1 MNTVA
6 KNHERTQK
14 LVGTAVLT
22 AIVVI
27 LQFVS
32 LNLRFTLFSI
42 TLVLMPVVLGA
53 ALYGVVTGAWLG
65 FVFGIVVLATGDA
78 ATFLAISIPATVAV
92 VLVKGTLAGLVSGAA
107 YKALERFNRYA
118 AVITASIL
126 SPVTNTGVFLIGC
139 RLFFWE
145 TIKSWAAAEGQSV
158 VNYVIFGLAGI
169 NFIIEL
175 AINLVL
181 DPAIVRLLDI
191 FKKPE
196 KAETN

>member
-53 ALYGVVTGAWLG
+53 ALYGMATGAWLG

-78 ATFLAISIPATVAV
+78 AAFLAISIPATVAV
-92 VLVKGTLAGLVSGAA
+92 VLVKGTLAGFVSGVA
-107 YKALERFNRYA
+107 YRALERFNRYA
-118 AVITASIL
+118 AVIVASIL

-145 TIKSWAAAEGQSV
+145 TIKSWASAGGQSV
-158 VNYVIFGLAGI
+158 VNYVIFGLCGI

-191 FKKPE
+191 LKKPD
-196 KAETN
+196 KAETH

>member
-6 KNHERTQK
+6 KNHVRTQK
-14 LVGTAVLT
+14 LVGTAILT

-53 ALYGVVTGAWLG
+53 ALYGVATGAWLG

-78 ATFLAISIPATVAV
+78 ATFLAISIPATVAI
-92 VLVKGTLAGLVSGAA
+92 VLVKGTLAGFVSGAA
-107 YKALERFNRYA
+107 YKLLERFNRYA
-118 AVITASIL
+118 AVIVASIL

-145 TIKSWAAAEGQSV
+145 TIKSWASGEGQSV
-158 VNYVIFGLAGI
+158 VNYVIFGLCGI

-175 AINLVL
+175 GINLVL
-181 DPAIVRLLDI
+181 DPAIVRIIDI
-191 FKKPE
+191 VKKPQN
-196 KAETN
+196 AD